1 MKVAVVG
8 LGPMGS
14 RMAARLLAG
23 GHEVAVWNRSAGKAE
38 ALVAAGAR
46 EADTPAEAA
55 DGAAV
60 VLTMVA
66 DDAAVR
72 AVVLA
77 EDGVAAGLK
86 TEAVHAGCSTVSV
99 ALARELEA
107 SHAYVSATVLGRPPA
122 IDAGQLYVML
132 AGAPALRDKAMPV
145 LEALGQLVFVVG
157 DEAWRSNLVKLSANF
172 MIFSTIE
179 QLAEVFALNEKAGI
193 PPEVVFEVLTG
204 SFCSA
209 PIHKNYGRLILER
222 AFSPPGGPMALGKKD
237 NDLFLQAGEA
247 FGAALPFA
255 SVVRDR
261 FIASIARGDG
271 GLDFA
276 ALANRAREDAG
287 LA

>member
-1 MKVAVVG
+1 
-8 LGPMGS
+8 MGS

-23 GHEVAVWNRSAGKAE
+23 GHEVALWNRSAGKAE

-86 TEAVHAGCSTVSV
+86 TGAVHAGCSTVSV